1 MLIKNLPSFSIVLFL
16 FIFSI
21 GCNPS
26 IEESSQDTT
35 YSYESE
41 KIPIQ
46 SDQIVDIDEQFIVQ
60 EEITEEKTKPT
71 KRLKKANKEQ
81 PKFRI
86 TPEQLDSINKIVTV
100 FDSIKYDGITINYFT
115 NLSSKLGGKPY
126 YIENAYQING
136 TIKEILS
143 TRLNDQTDIVLLIDK
158 TGSMDDDW
166 DVVKKSLN
174 EIMNFLS
181 NYHNVR
187 LGIASYGDK
196 NYHLDFWYNMEDLS
210 YDISKL
216 QTFMDTYS
224 TIGNP
229 DTRESVN
236 DAIVKT
242 VNSMSWNPESNRLMI
257 IIGDAPSQLPPL
269 SDYSMEDV
277 ISICKSQ
284 NVLFNL
290 YPVVIS
296 SFRGD
301 FKDTPYR
308 TDIAKVYPNPA
319 SDFIKIETSVTNGLS
334 YEIINLTGKTLQ
346 SGQLYSKNETITISY
361 LPSGTYLLH
370 VFNQDLTNYHS
381 STFIKR

>member
-1 MLIKNLPSFSIVLFL
+1 MLIKNLPPFSIFLFL

-26 IEESSQDTT
+26 FEEKSYDTT
-35 YSYESE
+35 YSFESK

-46 SDQIVDIDEQFIVQ
+46 SDQIIEADEQIIIL
-60 EEITEEKTKPT
+60 EEITEEKGKPL

-81 PKFRI
+81 PRFRV
-86 TPEQLDSINKIVTV
+86 TPEYLDSINKIVTV

-115 NLSSKLGGKPY
+115 NLSYKLDGRPF

-143 TRLNDQTDIVLLIDK
+143 TRLNDETDIVLLIDK

-174 EIMNFLS
+174 EIMDFLS
-181 NYHNVR
+181 GYKNVR

-210 YDISKL
+210 YDINKL
-216 QTFMDTYS
+216 QYFMDTYS
-224 TIGNP
+224 TMGNP

-242 VNSMSWNPESNRLMI
+242 VNSMSWNPQSNRLMI

-269 SDYSMEDV
+269 SDYSMQEV
-277 ISICKSQ
+277 IDICKSQ
-284 NVLFNL
+284 NVMFNL
-290 YPVVIS
+290 YPIVIS
-296 SFRGD
+296 SFRND
-301 FKDTPYR
+301 FRDAPNR
-308 TDIAKVYPNPA
+308 TNIAKVYPNPA
-319 SDFIKIETSVTNGLS
+319 SDFIKIETNITDGLS
-334 YEIINLTGKTLQ
+334 YEIIDLTGKMLKT
-346 SGQLYSKNETITISY
+346 GQLYSKNETVTISY
-361 LPSGTYLLH
+361 LPSGTYLLN
-370 VFNQDLTNYHS
+370 VFNPDLTNYHS
-381 STFIKR
+381 STFIKK